1 MKKFFALLTAA
12 LLFMGG
18 GVHAEGA
25 LRADETWELVRR
37 AYVFSFPLVLMDA
50 TMKAGTNTL
59 RPENGRAP
67 VNQAGHARTLATAR
81 FRQVVTPNVDT
92 LYTQVFFDLADD
104 ALVILKPAADR
115 YLTFQVMDAWSDT
128 VAMLGTGADTM
139 DERVYLLTGP
149 GFDGKIPEGMTRVEI
164 PTNIGWIIGR
174 TVCFGPEDLENV
186 YDLQARMDVRTP
198 ALYLS
203 GEEQPEGTY
212 VPKNDGIP
220 FRMAVGMGPKAFFD
234 RVNELLVLN
243 PAYPG
248 DAEEMKAFTAIGV
261 GPGLVFDPAVLGDGA
276 GEHWQAMIAALPA
289 ELTASSASFL
299 IDNGAFR
306 FMGGPI
312 GRFGKEYDYRALVAV
327 GGFGANPADAAV
339 YMRAGT
345 DDEGAELSGR
355 YSYTLHFGPGELPPV
370 MENGFWSVTAYGDDD
385 FLIDNPIDRY
395 AVCDRTAF
403 ALNPDGSLDILV
415 QADEPAEGKDN
426 WLPVGKDAFH
436 LFLRIYLP
444 QAQVLDGTW
453 HAPSIVKR

>member
-1 MKKFFALLTAA
+1 
-12 LLFMGG
+12 MGG

-186 YDLQARMDVRTP
+186 YDLQARMDVRTL

-212 VPKNDGIP
+212 VPENDGIP

-248 DAEEMKAFTAIGV
+248 DAEEMKAFAAIGV